1 MREIDGVLVLQG
13 MEYREGEIAREVAR
27 APIFVADFDFREHEI
42 TKKIINQKTLNIMI
56 TNLNLMEG
64 QEDLRIVEH
73 LDMQKLPESVQQMLS
88 LASTPEEQDILLM
101 ATLAAASA
109 CVPNLYFTYG
119 PTGKKYYA
127 NLQCFILA
135 AAASGKGIANQALE
149 MVRVIDEQYPML
161 IAGDSTLPAWYK
173 ALEEQGGCGYM
184 HESEGSVITDIWKS
198 GAANYNTALR
208 KAAEHEPISRNRV
221 KGASEIKDPRLSML
235 LTGTFGQYKALVPS
249 VENGYFSRLLTVVIK
264 GTNGFDKRY
273 VCSKGGQ
280 SAIPKIVGQ
289 RLLRVYEQLTQ
300 SQEREWSL
308 TKSQKERLGEHLET
322 EYGTLIGL
330 LGDNFHSAVIR
341 VAVQIERI
349 AMILSAL
356 RIQSTEYRTQTELNS
371 DEMDEESRI
380 ISGKT
385 DEAKS
390 GDKNIAERRNILVCR
405 DEDYETAEMIGN
417 KMLMHMAAA
426 YRMIDGDAQEC
437 VPEIK
442 PIDQRKVVFEQL
454 KTEYNHGDL
463 AEEAKRQGISKRTVE
478 RWNLIWIENGLVE
491 KTNHGQYRKV
501 A

>member
-1 MREIDGVLVLQG
+1 
-13 MEYREGEIAREVAR
+13 
-27 APIFVADFDFREHEI
+27 
-42 TKKIINQKTLNIMI
+42 MI
-56 TNLNLMEG
+56 KDLNLMEG

-73 LDMQKLPESVQQMLS
+73 LDMHKLPESVQQMVA
-88 LASTPEEQDILLM
+88 LASTPEEQDIILM

-149 MVRVIDEQYPML
+149 MVRVIDEQHPML
-161 IAGDSTLPAWYK
+161 IAGDSTLPAFYK

-198 GAANYNTALR
+198 SAANYNTALR

-221 KGASEIKDPRLSML
+221 KGASEIKNPRLSML

-249 VENGYFSRLLTVVIK
+249 VENGYFSRLLTVVIR
-264 GTNGFDKRY
+264 GTNPFDKRY
-273 VCSKGGQ
+273 VSSKGGQ
-280 SAIPKIVGQ
+280 SVIPKQVGL
-289 RLLRVYEQLTQ
+289 RLLRTYEQLMNAG
-300 SQEREWSL
+300 EREWSL
-308 TKSQKERLGEHLET
+308 TNAQKERLGEHLET

-341 VAVQIERI
+341 MAVQIERM
-349 AMILSAL
+349 AMVLTAMRGNMPEYNSGIMDGGGSRLPDGTTNE
-356 RIQSTEYRTQTELNS
+356 RIHCKE
-371 DEMDEESRI
+371 
-380 ISGKT
+380 
-385 DEAKS
+385 
-390 GDKNIAERRNILVCR
+390 
-405 DEDYETAEMIGN
+405 EDYEAAEMIGN
-417 KMLMHMAAA
+417 KMLLHMAAA
-426 YRMIDGDAQEC
+426 YRMIDGDAQDV

-442 PIDQRKVVFEQL
+442 PLDQRKVLFEQL
-454 KTEYNHGDL
+454 KTEYSHGDL
-463 AEEAKRQGISKRTVE
+463 AEEAKRQGVSKRTVE
-478 RWNLIWIENGLVE
+478 RWNLSWIEIGLVE

>member
-1 MREIDGVLVLQG
+1 
-13 MEYREGEIAREVAR
+13 
-27 APIFVADFDFREHEI
+27 
-42 TKKIINQKTLNIMI
+42 MI
-56 TNLNLMEG
+56 KDLNLMEG
-64 QEDLRIVEH
+64 REDLRIVEH

-149 MVRVIDEQYPML
+149 MLRVIDEQYPML

-184 HESEGSVITDIWKS
+184 HESEGSVITDIWRTA
-198 GAANYNTALR
+198 AANYNTALR

-221 KGASEIKDPRLSML
+221 KGASEIKNPRLSML

-249 VENGYFSRLLTVVIK
+249 VENGYFSRLLTVVIR
-264 GTNGFDKRY
+264 GTNPFDKRY
-273 VCSKGGQ
+273 VSSKGGQ
-280 SAIPKIVGQ
+280 SAIPKLVGQ
-289 RLLRVYEQLTQ
+289 RLLRTYERLM
-300 SQEREWSL
+300 SGGEREWSL
-308 TKSQKERLGEHLET
+308 TDAQKERLGEHLET
-322 EYGTLIGL
+322 EYGTLISL
-330 LGDNFHSAVIR
+330 LGDNFHSAVVR
-341 VAVQIERI
+341 MAVQIERI
-349 AMILSAL
+349 AMVLSVL
-356 RIQSTEYRTQTELNS
+356 RGGENPHTMRGNEHTESRMLS
-371 DEMDEESRI
+371 GKMDEAGMAGYDPAAR
-380 ISGKT
+380 
-385 DEAKS
+385 
-390 GDKNIAERRNILVCR
+390 DKVILCR
-405 DEDYETAEMIGN
+405 DEDYEAAEMIGN
-417 KMLMHMAAA
+417 KMLLHMAAA

-454 KTEYNHGDL
+454 KAEYNHGDL

-478 RWNLIWIENGLVE
+478 RWNQSWIENGLAE

>member
-1 MREIDGVLVLQG
+1 
-13 MEYREGEIAREVAR
+13 
-27 APIFVADFDFREHEI
+27 
-42 TKKIINQKTLNIMI
+42 
-56 TNLNLMEG
+56 MEG

-73 LDMQKLPESVQQMLS
+73 LDMHKLPESVQQMIA
-88 LASTPEEQDILLM
+88 LASRPEEQDIILM

-161 IAGDSTLPAWYK
+161 IAGDSTLPAFYK

-184 HESEGSVITDIWKS
+184 HESEGSVITDIWKNS
-198 GAANYNTALR
+198 AANYNTALR

-221 KGASEIKDPRLSML
+221 KSASEIKNPRLSML

-249 VENGYFSRLLTVVIK
+249 VENGYFSRLLTVVIR
-264 GTNGFDKRY
+264 GTNPFDKRY
-273 VCSKGGQ
+273 VSSKGGQ
-280 SAIPKIVGQ
+280 SVIPKQVGL
-289 RLLRVYEQLTQ
+289 RLLRTYEQLMNAG
-300 SQEREWSL
+300 EREWSL
-308 TKSQKERLGEHLET
+308 TDAQKERLGEHLET

-330 LGDNFHSAVIR
+330 LGDNFHSAIVR
-341 VAVQIERI
+341 MAVQIERM
-349 AMILSAL
+349 AMILSVLRAQSTDRFAD
-356 RIQSTEYRTQTELNS
+356 RIQTEFLC
-371 DEMDEESRI
+371 
-380 ISGKT
+380 
-385 DEAKS
+385 A
-390 GDKNIAERRNILVCR
+390 

-417 KMLMHMAAA
+417 KMLLHMASA
-426 YRMIDGDAQEC
+426 YRMIDGDAQDV

-442 PIDQRKVVFEQL
+442 PIDQRKVLFEQL
-454 KTEYNHGDL
+454 KTEYSHGDL
-463 AEEAKRQGISKRTVE
+463 AEEAKRQGVSKRTVE
-478 RWNLIWIENGLVE
+478 RWNLSWIEIGIVE